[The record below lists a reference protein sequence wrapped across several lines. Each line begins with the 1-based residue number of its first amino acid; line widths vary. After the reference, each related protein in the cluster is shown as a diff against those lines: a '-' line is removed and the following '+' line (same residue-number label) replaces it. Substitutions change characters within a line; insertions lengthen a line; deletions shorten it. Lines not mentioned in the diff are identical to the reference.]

1 MRRSYCYVKYYTRED
16 AATAVK
22 QLNNYPIRPG
32 TQLAVIKSVDNRR
45 LCIKTLP
52 SISLEITAGEVRKE
66 LRGILEGVE
75 GVRFIS
81 TRWLEVEF
89 QSHRLAALA
98 RRQLL
103 PGNITIFR
111 TVVIRQVR
119 HCDQDFN
126 WSWFIKQHLSLEIQI
141 SLSEIKVKYTF
152 VNFNDDFLK
161 Y

>member
-1 MRRSYCYVKYYTRED
+1 MCRTYCYVKYCTRED
-16 AATAVK
+16 AEKAIK

-32 TQLAVIKSVDNRR
+32 TQLAVTKSVDNRR

-103 PGNITIFR
+103 PGNLHMFR
-111 TVVIRQVR
+111 TVVIREVR
-119 HCDQDFN
+119 GLHGVLSQEF
-126 WSWFIKQHLSLEIQI
+126 SRFIKEYFSVEI
-141 SLSEIKVKYTF
+141 
-152 VNFNDDFLK
+152 
-161 Y
+161 

>member
-1 MRRSYCYVKYYTRED
+1 MKYCTRED

-32 TQLAVIKSVDNRR
+32 SQLAVTKSVDNRSI
-45 LCIKTLP
+45 CIKPAP
-52 SISLEITAGEVRKE
+52 SISLEINAGEIREE

-81 TRWLEVEF
+81 SRWLEVEF

-111 TVVIRQVR
+111 TVVIGQVR
-119 HCDQDFN
+119 DSHQGLDQEFN
-126 WSWFIKQHLSLEIQI
+126 WFIKLIK
-141 SLSEIKVKYTF
+141 LSEMIF
-152 VNFNDDFLK
+152 ELP
-161 Y
+161 

>member
-1 MRRSYCYVKYYTRED
+1 MCRTYCYVKYCTKED
-16 AATAVK
+16 AEKAVK

-32 TQLAVIKSVDNRR
+32 NQLAVTKSVDNRR

-103 PGNITIFR
+103 PGTITIFR
-111 TVVIRQVR
+111 TVVIREVR
-119 HCDQDFN
+119 GPHGVLYQGF
-126 WSWFIKQHLSLEIQI
+126 S
-141 SLSEIKVKYTF
+141 
-152 VNFNDDFLK
+152 
-161 Y
+161 

>member
-1 MRRSYCYVKYYTRED
+1 MCRTYCYVKYCTRED

-22 QLNNYPIRPG
+22 QLNNYLIRPG
-32 TQLAVIKSVDNRR
+32 RQLAVTKSVDNRS
-45 LCIKTLP
+45 LCIKTIP
-52 SISLEITAGEVRKE
+52 SLSLEITAGEIREE

-81 TRWLEVEF
+81 SRWLEVEF
-89 QSHRLAALA
+89 HSHRLAALA

-119 HCDQDFN
+119 DSH
-126 WSWFIKQHLSLEIQI
+126 
-141 SLSEIKVKYTF
+141 
-152 VNFNDDFLK
+152 
-161 Y
+161 

>member
-1 MRRSYCYVKYYTRED
+1 MCRTYCYVKYCTRED
-16 AATAVK
+16 AEKAIK

-32 TQLAVIKSVDNRR
+32 TQLAVTKSVDNRR

-119 HCDQDFN
+119 GRHGVLDQEFKWFDKAIFLFN
-126 WSWFIKQHLSLEIQI
+126 VKPLE
-141 SLSEIKVKYTF
+141 Y
-152 VNFNDDFLK
+152 
-161 Y
+161 